1 LHKVEWTEDS
11 LEDLK
16 KIDTTIANRIL
27 NKIVWF
33 PAHFKTITPE
43 ALSGDFAGMFKLRV
57 GDWRVVYTTEGDIIV
72 IQAIGHRKE
81 IYK

>member
-1 LHKVEWTEDS
+1 LLKVEWTENS
-11 LEDLK
+11 LEDLEK
-16 KIDTTIANRIL
+16 LDKTIANRIL
-27 NKIVWF
+27 NKITWF
-33 PAHFKTITPE
+33 SEHFKTITPE
-43 ALSGDFAGMFKLRV
+43 TLSGDFAGMFKLRV

>member
-1 LHKVEWTEDS
+1 
-11 LEDLK
+11 
-16 KIDTTIANRIL
+16 
-27 NKIVWF
+27 
-33 PAHFKTITPE
+33 
-43 ALSGDFAGMFKLRV
+43 MFKLRV